1 VDRDTFNQLSHQQTT
16 TEVIHSQEHLIKQP
30 TPIVTVNTS
39 RRHHSE
45 AVSQKLLQ
53 EPQQQSWNI
62 ASQHGITKLNR
73 TSLHHY
79 ISTTEALQESAVR
92 LLTAQL
98 N

>member
-1 VDRDTFNQLSHQQTT
+1 MDTFNQLSHQQTT
-16 TEVIHSQEHLIKQP
+16 TEGDLLSRTLNQAGN
-30 TPIVTVNTS
+30 TTVTVNTS

-53 EPQQQSWNI
+53 EPQQQAWKI
-62 ASQHGITKLNR
+62 ASLLGITKLNR

-79 ISTTEALQESAVR
+79 ISITEALQESAVR